1 MNEENTKTQE
11 GKTKKCFVIMPIS
24 DVEGYPKGHF
34 DRVFK
39 HVIVPACKKTG
50 YEAIRADGTS
60 KANVIIVDILK
71 NALDCEMAICD
82 LSARN
87 PNVFYELG
95 FRQAF
100 DKKTVLMIDDKT
112 NRPFDISAIRSFTY
126 DSSLRIDLVD
136 KAISDLVKTLQE
148 TQSMTESENNS
159 LLKLLAIE
167 SPAIL
172 PKRKVISEDSS
183 LILQA
188 IHDLSDDIQKNLP
201 KSKRPFHSNIINS
214 ILLKGQIVK
223 VGNLLFDEKNK
234 KDIGYVVD
242 ITDNTIVVRNQDG
255 MVSFISLNSPET
267 DNYKVMP
274 F

>member
-223 VGNLLFDEKNK
+223 VGNHLFDEKNK

-242 ITDNTIVVRNQDG
+242 IRDNTIVVRNQDG